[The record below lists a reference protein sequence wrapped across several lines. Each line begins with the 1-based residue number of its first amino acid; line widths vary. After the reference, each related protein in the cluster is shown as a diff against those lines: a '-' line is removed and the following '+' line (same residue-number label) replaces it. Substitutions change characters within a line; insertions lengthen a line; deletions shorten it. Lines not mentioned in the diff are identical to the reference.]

1 MGILRASDRLDTPD
15 KIDSAI
21 SAEIPPDPLSYPRD
35 QAALLLWLVLTHMV
49 HGPCG
54 ERNPTSPCMKKKS
67 CTKFYPKPFSAVTVI
82 DPDSNK
88 PIYRRRSP
96 EQGGRQVMIKR
107 GGREFLIDNSVIAPH
122 SRQLLLRYH
131 SHINVEVCTSAGGV
145 KYLCGYFHKG
155 SDRAMVQAQVRFF
168 HKNRNHV
175 CAKVE
180 GERLDEIK
188 EYVDTRVMCANEAA
202 AGIFGFDVH
211 RSFPPVTPLR
221 LHLENEQIAIFAD
234 GEVEAAVQNPKST
247 ELTAFFEFNQR
258 PEEQLKE
265 KMSRPRYVDMPNKHI
280 MTGGVWRLRKKGC
293 DAIGRVHNPSPLA
306 GDVVYLRMLLHQD
319 ICRGATG
326 FDNLKLGSENF
337 KDACRHLNLLQV
349 EI

>member
-1 MGILRASDRLDTPD
+1 M
-15 KIDSAI
+15 
-21 SAEIPPDPLSYPRD
+21 
-35 QAALLLWLVLTHMV
+35 H
-49 HGPCG
+49 
-54 ERNPTSPCMKKKS
+54 
-67 CTKFYPKPFSAVTVI
+67 
-82 DPDSNK
+82 
-88 PIYRRRSP
+88 
-96 EQGGRQVMIKR
+96 
-107 GGREFLIDNSVIAPH
+107 
-122 SRQLLLRYH
+122 
-131 SHINVEVCTSAGGV
+131 
-145 KYLCGYFHKG
+145 
-155 SDRAMVQAQVRFF
+155 
-168 HKNRNHV
+168 RNHKHV
-175 CAKVE
+175 CVKVE
-180 GERLDEIK
+180 GERRDEIK

-221 LHLENEQIAIFAD
+221 LHLEDEQIAIFAD